1 MSELRRTIGKAST
14 VSGTG
19 LHSGAQV
26 TLTLQPAASGT
37 GIVFR
42 RSALPSRPEI
52 PARLTALDGTDRQ
65 ICLGSGDESVATVE
79 HVLAAIAAHAIDD
92 LVVELDGPEA
102 PIGDGSPRAYHDALA
117 AAGIAIVDGA
127 PTVHKVAAPLV
138 VSDGDARYVVAPS
151 DALRLT
157 VSIEWDHPLIGRQSG
172 CYDIDPEAF
181 ASELADAR
189 TFGFE
194 TETEALRERGLIKGV
209 SLDNAIVLTRD
220 GLAGG
225 ELRWPDE
232 FVRHK
237 AVDLLGDLTLLGGR
251 VKADITAFRPS
262 HKGNVALARVLERT
276 ATRSAPAVMGIQ
288 EILGVLPHRY
298 PFLLVD
304 RILEVDSGK
313 RIVGIK
319 NVTMNEPHF
328 TGHFPDHPVMPGVL
342 IVEAMAQPG
351 GLRLLDQLNDADGKI
366 VYFMSIDG
374 VKFRKPVVPGDQL
387 RLEVEMVKFRGKTCR
402 MKGVAYVDGQPAAEA
417 EMMAAI
423 VDR

>member
-1 MSELRRTIGKAST
+1 MSEPRRTIGKAST

-19 LHSGAQV
+19 LHTGAQV
-26 TLTLQPAASGT
+26 TLTLHPAASGT

-42 RSALPSRPEI
+42 RSDLPTRPEI
-52 PARLTALDGTDRQ
+52 PARLATLVGTDRQ
-65 ICLGSGDESVATVE
+65 ICLGSGEDSVATVE
-79 HVLAAIAAHAIDD
+79 HILAAIAAHAIDD

-102 PIGDGSPRAYHDALA
+102 PIGDGSARAYHDALT
-117 AAGIAIVDGA
+117 AAGIADVDGS
-127 PTVHKVAAPLV
+127 PTVHKVATPLV
-138 VSDGDARYVVAPS
+138 VTEGDARYVVAPN

-172 CYDIDPEAF
+172 CYDIDPEVF
-181 ASELADAR
+181 ANELADAR

-194 TETEALRERGLIKGV
+194 AEVEALRERGLIKAG
-209 SLDNAIVLTRD
+209 SLDNAVVLTHD

-225 ELRWPDE
+225 ALRWPDE

-328 TGHFPDHPVMPGVL
+328 TGHFPEHPVMPGVL
-342 IVEAMAQPG
+342 IVEAMAQTG
-351 GLRLLDQLNDADGKI
+351 GMLLLDQVDDSEGKI

-387 RLEVEMVKFRGKTCR
+387 RLELEMLKFRGKTCR
-402 MKGVAYVDGQPAAEA
+402 MKGVAYVDGQPVAEA

>member
-42 RSALPSRPEI
+42 RSDLPSKPEI

-194 TETEALRERGLIKGV
+194 TEAEALRERGLIKGV
-209 SLDNAIVLTRD
+209 SIDNAIVLTRD

-342 IVEAMAQPG
+342 IVEAMAQTG
-351 GLRLLDQLNDADGKI
+351 GLLLLDQVDNAEGKI